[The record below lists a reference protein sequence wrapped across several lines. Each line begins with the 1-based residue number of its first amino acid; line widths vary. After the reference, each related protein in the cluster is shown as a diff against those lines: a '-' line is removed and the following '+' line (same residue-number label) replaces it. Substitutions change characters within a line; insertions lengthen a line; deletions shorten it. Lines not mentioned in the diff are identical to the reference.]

1 MGLIAH
7 MEAGAR
13 EDYHSTLVTGVPQ
26 GRYGS
31 AKLPDLKPITPPE
44 LRKIQEALGLA
55 VDFFA

>member
-1 MGLIAH
+1 